1 LAGRPALL
9 SLGGSKLL
17 PFKNDGGHCVLGDIQ
32 CCRNVFGTL
41 PQICAT
47 TQSCLGFLRTIPFD
61 LMAWY
66 FGLTCSVICGTLY
79 RQVCAFS
86 KSCPITWID
95 HQVDS
100 NQVVETSQG
109 WSSETGCARAQFE
122 SHSNGSEYL
131 CKYVFSVFIYFE
143 YIR

>member
-1 LAGRPALL
+1 MVVLLEVSPISTGESSVSVTMGFLVTSQMKALLPRLLRLAGRPALL

-86 KSCPITWID
+86 KSCPIT
-95 HQVDS
+95 
-100 NQVVETSQG
+100 
-109 WSSETGCARAQFE
+109 
-122 SHSNGSEYL
+122 
-131 CKYVFSVFIYFE
+131 
-143 YIR
+143 